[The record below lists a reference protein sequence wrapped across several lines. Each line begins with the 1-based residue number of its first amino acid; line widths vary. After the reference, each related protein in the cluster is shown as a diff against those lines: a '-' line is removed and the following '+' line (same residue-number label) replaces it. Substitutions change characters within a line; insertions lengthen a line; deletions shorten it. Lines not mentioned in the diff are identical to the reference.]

1 MKLREL
7 SVEEF
12 NTFQN
17 NHPLSNFY
25 QTVNY
30 AMLMAENG
38 YDYDLIGYVDDDNNI
53 LAASVILFKSI
64 GIKCFYGYA
73 PRGFL
78 INYNDQELLRSFTEE
93 LKKHYYEKNVIF
105 IKTNPNII
113 VGEVNKEFDIDYND
127 NYYLKDILPSMGYK
141 KLKDNLYF
149 EAMLPRYNALIDL
162 KKYNNNVINK
172 NTRNKIRKG
181 LRKGLTLEKCP
192 KDQINKFYDFIKSK
206 KNHNEFYYKDYY
218 TVFEKN
224 DDIDLFLVSI
234 DYEKYLKNSEY
245 MYNLE
250 LEKNSKLNDKLANN
264 PTEKII
270 NAKMTSDKNLLIYKN
285 DILEASKGTTTSE
298 KTYIAGALVI
308 KHNKM
313 VSIVYS
319 GFDIEYKRFVPN
331 YYLHYSLI
339 NYYNNNYD
347 YIDFNGV
354 VGDFKNKNA
363 YEGLNNFKLGF
374 NPDVYEYIGEYDLII
389 EPKSYDILLKNGILA
404 KEFNK
409 KDIKK

>member
-1 MKLREL
+1 VKLREL